1 MTGVFAAAL
10 FAAVQGVSEITLFD
24 ARKGAPLIDGA
35 KNEIVVEGRW
45 DLSGCDE
52 LVAVFQDAKTHND
65 SYSLKLFNPG
75 GDFKLRRGVY
85 SARFAVSRN
94 GMKHEIVRLPPDLG
108 DWRLV
113 EERLVSMRH
122 WALPKQV
129 WDHETQDVS
138 FYAAQ
143 RRGGVVCDM
152 IDLKNVVKMTVGMNN
167 PRKFDPSKVRRIFAR
182 GRPRSTEGIVSWAK
196 LGVDGFFPFIDR
208 YGQFIHRD
216 WPGKVKSDSDLARA
230 KAAEEKDLASHP
242 GPSDWNKW
250 GGWLKGP
257 QLKATGHFRVE
268 KIRGKW
274 WFVDPD
280 GRLWWSHGP
289 LRVTPSSA
297 VTPIGRR
304 EYWFESLPPR
314 DSPEGL
320 FYTTRDELLWPSYEK
335 RGVTNV
341 FDFSACNIARKY
353 GEDWRRVWSELA
365 HRRLR
370 SWGANTIGNS
380 SDRDLCL
387 MDRTP
392 YCDRFELKCRPIE
405 KAKGVWWPFRDPFD
419 PGFRIEVRRQMK
431 LHEREMNDPW
441 CFGFFVDNELEWGS
455 ETSLAQ
461 WTWESSDSQPAK
473 IEFRRRLA
481 EKYGKVP
488 AMPSKEDMKE
498 FSTALCEAYFSTIRD
513 EFKKAAPHKLYMG
526 CRYAGGYP
534 KRFALAASVKYAD
547 VVSFNIYRRDLSEY
561 QWWISAFDKPVVI
574 GEFHCGALDRGPV
587 SPGIVHVKDQIERAE
602 VYRRF
607 VTSAL
612 RHPLVVG
619 VHWHQ
624 FSDQATSGRFDGENL
639 QVGWT
644 DVCDTPYPETIQA
657 VREMGARMYEIRWE
671 DGK

>member
-1 MTGVFAAAL
+1 MKLFALTAAL
-10 FAAVQGVSEITLFD
+10 ALAGCAAGNEVILFD
-24 ARKGAPLIDGA
+24 AANGPAPVAGG
-35 KNEIVVEGRW
+35 NIVVNGSW
-45 DLSGCDE
+45 DLSDCDTITVSFKDAT
-52 LVAVFQDAKTHND
+52 LVND
-65 SYSLKLFNPG
+65 SYVVELSNAD
-75 GDFKLRRGVY
+75 GDFRARRGVY
-85 SARFAVSRN
+85 VARLAVKRDGFKEESAP
-94 GMKHEIVRLPPDLG
+94 LPPDLG
-108 DWRLV
+108 AWRDTMAQLS
-113 EERLVSMRH
+113 SMRS

-129 WDHETQDVS
+129 WDFGRKDVS

-143 RRGGVVCDM
+143 RNGGVVCDSADM
-152 IDLKNVVKMTVGMNN
+152 KRIVKMTIGMRGAVAFR
-167 PRKFDPSKVRRIFAR
+167 PECVRRVVAKGKAR
-182 GRPRSTEGIVSWAK
+182 PSEGIPAWAR
-196 LGVDGFFPFIDR
+196 LGKAFFPFIDR
-208 YGQFIHRD
+208 YGQFRHRE
-216 WPGKVKSDSDLARA
+216 WPGKVHSDDDLRRVREAEACDLAA
-230 KAAEEKDLASHP
+230 HP
-242 GPSDWNKW
+242 GPSDRNKW

-268 KIRGKW
+268 KVEGKW

-297 VTPIGRR
+297 VTPLGRR
-304 EYWFESLPPR
+304 EHWFSALPDR
-314 DSPEGL
+314 TGPEGL

-335 RGVTNV
+335 RGVTNT

-353 GEDWRRVWSELA
+353 GPGWREVWADLA

-370 SWGANTIGNS
+370 SWGANTIANS

-419 PGFRIEVRRQMK
+419 PGFRAEVRRQMK

-441 CFGFFVDNELEWGS
+441 CFGFFVDNELQWGG
-455 ETSLAQ
+455 ETSLAE
-461 WTWESSDSQPAK
+461 WTWASSDAQPAK

-488 AMPSKEDMKE
+488 EKPSAADLKA
-498 FSTALCEAYFSTIRD
+498 FSVALCEAYFAAVRD

-534 KRFALAASVKYAD
+534 KKFALRASVKYCD
-547 VVSFNIYRRDLSEY
+547 VLSFNIYRRDLSEY
-561 QWWISAFDKPVVI
+561 RWWAREFDKPVII
-574 GEFHCGALDRGPV
+574 GEFHSGALDRGPL
-587 SPGIVHVKDQIERAE
+587 SPGIVYVKDQKERAA
-602 VYRRF
+602 VYRQF

-612 RHPLVVG
+612 NHPLVVG

-624 FSDQATSGRFDGENL
+624 FSDQPTAGRFDGENL

-644 DVCDTPYPETIQA
+644 DVCDTPYAETVEA
-657 VREMGARMYEIRWE
+657 VRDMGKRMYEIRWGH
-671 DGK
+671 DR